1 MGPRLRVVEIALQ
14 AGESASATSGF
25 CGLSCASGAPGARAG
40 RRDIQIP
47 SFDRID
53 KYRITVFRVLI
64 RPGIRST
71 ATEARTRSASGTR
84 TSPTY
89 TATVLTLE

>member
-53 KYRITVFRVLI
+53 KYRITVI
-64 RPGIRST
+64 PCINP
-71 ATEARTRSASGTR
+71 ARHPIDRYRGADPVR
-84 TSPTY
+84 ERYTY
-89 TATVLTLE
+89 

>member
-47 SFDRID
+47 SFADRID
-53 KYRITVFRVLI
+53 KYRITVFRDCINAGPADPIDRYRGADPV
-64 RPGIRST
+64 RERY
-71 ATEARTRSASGTR
+71 
-84 TSPTY
+84 TY
-89 TATVLTLE
+89 